1 MNFMENPLRTKEVE
15 IITFGCEGQKKKN
28 SMIASGDLSENIL
41 KGRSEWFNKELLP
54 SEAKV

>member
-1 MNFMENPLRTKEVE
+1 MQQAVKCMEHEEVE

>member
-1 MNFMENPLRTKEVE
+1 MEHEELE
-15 IITFGCEGQKKKN
+15 IITFGCEGQKKD
-28 SMIASGDLSENIL
+28 SMIASGEHLSENIL

>member
-1 MNFMENPLRTKEVE
+1 MEHEEVE
-15 IITFGCEGQKKKN
+15 IITFGCEGQKKKKN